1 MSSTVSLSVSLGSFK
16 SLAEIRL
23 EQENT
28 VNED

>member
-1 MSSTVSLSVSLGSFK
+1 MSSTVSLSVSFGSFK

-23 EQENT
+23 EQENS